1 MTYKDKTLCKIRT
14 ITTFISL
21 DKNKATWKD
30 EIKQAAQFCLNL
42 TSKLQRQRLY
52 RSVYKNRH

>member
-30 EIKQAAQFCLNL
+30 EIKQASQFCLNL
-42 TSKLQRQRLY
+42 TSKF
-52 RSVYKNRH
+52 SVKG